1 MALSK
6 LSADQHRGIF
16 IQLCNVREP
25 RAAVDFSSISPELRA
40 LTQALRQQLRAD
52 HEAIKARLW
61 SVLMRS
67 TKELREAREICIPTG
82 YLDDPEGYMDL
93 GVHETDLA
101 TLISLVSVLPA
112 LEVLYVNEL
121 SSLSR
126 TIPQRIE
133 WTDGVQQLMTGL
145 GAGALPALTSLN
157 IDTHVSDAG
166 ASALASALGRGALP
180 RLGTLCLRNATND
193 GAGLVAFAPVLSVL
207 PALKELFLRNFSA
220 GPGGVQRLMAGLGA
234 CALPAVTYL
243 CFFGTHVGDAGA
255 SAIAAA
261 LGRGALPRLKTL
273 GLSKAGIGDAGL
285 VALGLP
291 SLESIYL
298 AYNPLGEEGLAALVA
313 PPPLAGALS
322 LTIRV
327 LTKLKLP
334 TKARV
339 LTKLEVLDLGSTQI
353 NNAGCAALASAL
365 YGGTLPALKRVNL
378 EGIPASAAS
387 KAAVI
392 EALAKSRG
400 YGGFRFYRAIRNF
413 CALYECFEDVAR
425 GHNIFAWLWMTAHI
439 FAALALLAA
448 FCLCSYL
455 LATCLYGRLLCVAWL
470 SVWAC
475 RRSVLSEPTVRALI
489 DAKAAT

>member
-6 LSADQHRGIF
+6 LSADAQGI
-16 IQLCNVREP
+16 ILGQLCNALEP
-25 RAAVDFSSISPELRA
+25 RLAVYLSSTSHELRLLLTPA
-40 LTQALRQQLRAD
+40 LVQQLRAD
-52 HEAIKARLW
+52 YEAAKALCWKAGR
-61 SVLMRS
+61 RS
-67 TKELREAREICIPTG
+67 CKDVREAKRVVWCGIPLLSAT
-82 YLDDPEGYMDL
+82 EM
-93 GVHETDLA
+93 A
-101 TLISLVSVLPA
+101 TLGTLGSVLPA
-112 LEVLYVNEL
+112 LEEL
-121 SSLSR
+121 CLENA
-126 TIPQRIE
+126 TADP
-133 WTDGVQQLMTGL
+133 DGVQRLAAGL
-145 GAGALPALTSLN
+145 GAGALPALSSLD
-157 IDTHVSDAG
+157 IFHAHMGDAG
-166 ASALASALGRGALP
+166 ASAL
-180 RLGTLCLRNATND
+180 
-193 GAGLVAFAPVLSVL
+193 
-207 PALKELFLRNFSA
+207 
-220 GPGGVQRLMAGLGA
+220 
-234 CALPAVTYL
+234 
-243 CFFGTHVGDAGA
+243 
-255 SAIAAA
+255 AAA

>member
-145 GAGALPALTSLN
+145 GAGALPALTCLN
-157 IDTHVSDAG
+157 IDTHVSNAG
-166 ASALASALGRGALP
+166 ASALAAALGRGALP
-180 RLGTLCLRNATND
+180 RLGTLCLSNATN
-193 GAGLVAFAPVLSVL
+193 GGTGLVTLAPVLSVL
-207 PALKELFLRNFSA
+207 PALKQLSLRDCTA
-220 GPGGVQRLMAGLGA
+220 GPDGVQRLMAGLDAG
-234 CALPAVTYL
+234 ALPALIYL
-243 CFFGTHVGDAGA
+243 CFFSTHVGDAGA
-255 SAIAAA
+255 SALAAA
-261 LGRGALPRLKTL
+261 LGRGALPRLKIL
-273 GLSKAGIGDAGL
+273 GLTKAGIGDAGL
-285 VALGLP
+285 VALAPALRRLP

-298 AYNPLGEEGLAALVA
+298 AYKPLGDEGLAALVA

-322 LTIRV
+322 LTVRL
-327 LTKLKLP
+327 LTKLKLL

-339 LTKLEVLDLGSTQI
+339 LTKLEVLDLRSTQI
-353 NNAGCAALASAL
+353 NNAGCAALAPAL

-378 EGIPASAAS
+378 EDTPASAAL

-392 EALAKSRG
+392 EALAKPRG
-400 YGGFRFYRAIRNF
+400 YGFPIPGIRNF
-413 CALYECFEDVAR
+413 CALHEIRCFEDVVP
-425 GHNIFAWLWMTAHI
+425 AWLWMTAHI
-439 FAALALLAA
+439 FAALAHGYAEVVYFVPSPSRLVAA
-448 FCLCSYL
+448 ATCLCSYL
-455 LATCLYGRLLCVAWL
+455 LATCLYGRLL
-470 SVWAC
+470 
-475 RRSVLSEPTVRALI
+475 
-489 DAKAAT
+489 

>member
-6 LSADQHRGIF
+6 LSADQHRAIF
-16 IQLCNVREP
+16 SQLCNVREP
-25 RAAVDFSSISPELRA
+25 RDAVDFSSISPELRE
-40 LTQALRQQLRAD
+40 LTQALQQQLRAD
-52 HEAIKARLW
+52 HEAEKARLW
-61 SVLMRS
+61 SVLMLS
-67 TKELREAREICIPTG
+67 SKELREAREIWISNGPPRPPRSR
-82 YLDDPEGYMDL
+82 L
-93 GVHETDLA
+93 ETDLA

-112 LEVLYVNEL
+112 LEALNVNEH
-121 SSLSR
+121 R
-126 TIPQRIE
+126 GTVRQRVE
-133 WTDGVQQLMTGL
+133 LTDGVKRLMTGL

-400 YGGFRFYRAIRNF
+400 YGGFRFYLAIRNF

-439 FAALALLAA
+439 FAALALLA
-448 FCLCSYL
+448 
-455 LATCLYGRLLCVAWL
+455 RD
-470 SVWAC
+470 
-475 RRSVLSEPTVRALI
+475 I
-489 DAKAAT
+489 DGGSKGG